1 MELHEDSN
9 RTGRSIVRRGAQ
21 WRVPLLLAVL
31 SVAAELAGTPGRQW
45 LRYDRVA
52 IADGELWRLLTG
64 HLVHLNPAHLLLNLA
79 GLALVW
85 LLVGHYLAP
94 AAWAIAIVMSIACMD
109 AAFWL
114 LEPALRWYVG
124 LSGLLHGLLLGGLVS
139 GLRTAP
145 VESAVLG
152 LLVVMKLLYEQF
164 AGPLPGSEVTAG
176 GPVVVDAHLY
186 GALGGAAAGA
196 LLIKIRAVHST
207 SI

>member
-1 MELHEDSN
+1 M
-9 RTGRSIVRRGAQ
+9 RRSAQ
-21 WRVPLLLAVL
+21 WQVPLLLAVL
-31 SVAAELAGTPGRQW
+31 SVAAELAGTTGRQW
-45 LRYDRVA
+45 LRYDRA
-52 IADGELWRLLTG
+52 ALADGELWRLLTG

-79 GLALVW
+79 GLALAW

-94 AAWAIAIVMSIACMD
+94 AAWGFVIVISIACMD

-124 LSGLLHGLLLGGLVS
+124 LSGLLHGLLLGGLVN

-152 LLVVMKLLYEQF
+152 LLIVMKLLYEQL
-164 AGPLPGSEVTAG
+164 AGPLPGSEMTAG

-196 LLIKIRAVHST
+196 LLIKIRAVHGT